1 MRAELY
7 IDGQW
12 VKGSSTTPVY
22 DPADESVIAEV
33 HLANDALCDAAL
45 SAAYNAQAE
54 WAKTA
59 PRVRAEILRKAF
71 EIMTS
76 ELETIAT
83 LISKENGKAMPDA
96 RGEAA
101 YAAEFF
107 RWFSEETVRVDG
119 DFRKSPSGDK
129 RILVTHQ
136 PIGVSL
142 LITPWNFPA
151 GMATRKIGPAVAAGC
166 TRSEEHT
173 SELQSH

>member
-1 MRAELY
+1 MRTELF
-7 IDGQW
+7 IDGKW
-12 VKGSSTTPVY
+12 VKGSSTAPVY
-22 DPADESVIAEV
+22 DPADGSVIAEV
-33 HLANDALCDAAL
+33 HLANDELCEAAVT
-45 SAAYNAQAE
+45 AAHNAQAD

-59 PRVRAEILRKAF
+59 PRVRAEILRKAY
-71 EIMTS
+71 
-76 ELETIAT
+76 ELMVAESETIAT

-96 RGEAA
+96 RGEAL

-107 RWFSEETVRVDG
+107 RWFSEETVRVEG

-151 GMATRKIGPAVAAGC
+151 AMATRKIVQQLQRAA
-166 TRSEEHT
+166 
-173 SELQSH
+173 Q

>member
-1 MRAELY
+1 MRTELY

-22 DPADESVIAEV
+22 DPADGSVIAEV

-45 SAAYNAQAE
+45 TAAHNAQAE

-76 ELETIAT
+76 ESETIAT

-107 RWFSEETVRVDG
+107 RWFSEETVRVEG
-119 DFRKSPSGDK
+119 D
-129 RILVTHQ
+129 
-136 PIGVSL
+136 
-142 LITPWNFPA
+142 
-151 GMATRKIGPAVAAGC
+151 
-166 TRSEEHT
+166 
-173 SELQSH
+173 